1 MPETGLALKLIPGF
15 TDQFHYVSEG
25 GVTYMVMAEDAAG
38 RRIPFGFLAE
48 VNHHLLKSDALV
60 SHL

>member
-1 MPETGLALKLIPGF
+1 MLIVDIS
-15 TDQFHYVSEG
+15 DQFHYVSEG

-48 VNHHLLKSDALV
+48 VTQELP
-60 SHL
+60 